1 MNQHIFPHSSAIET
15 LQLELSLL
23 RILHHRNKNQHHL
36 QPFFKYLSILKRTLN
51 LLLENADSRFLLQ
64 KLRGRVIPN
73 AWESFSR
80 IVARGEFITLGLVL
94 CASVARIAYYLGGVE
109 ETGYLH
115 LEEQNVQLEIGEDGL
130 GEIVQRDLLEEATID
145 IEEKHGDF
153 GSSRWPSS
161 PPAVSSKENDEAA
174 HLQELQSVAVTGGG
188 SKIGDIQ
195 PPLKRKRRKRKQ
207 DDIDILFAGLQ
218 ES

>member
-1 MNQHIFPHSSAIET
+1 MNEYVFPHSSAIET

-51 LLLENADSRFLLQ
+51 LLLENADSQFLLQ
-64 KLRGRVIPN
+64 KLRERVIPN

-94 CASVARIAYYLGGVE
+94 CASVARIAYCLGGVE
-109 ETGYLH
+109 ETGDLN
-115 LEEQNVQLEIGEDGL
+115 LEEQTVELEIGEDGL
-130 GEIVQRDLLEEATID
+130 GEIVQRSLLEEARID
-145 IEEKHGDF
+145 IEEEHGDLR
-153 GSSRWPSS
+153 SSPWPSS
-161 PPAVSSKENDEAA
+161 PLAVSGEGNDKTAQ
-174 HLQELQSVAVTGGG
+174 LQELQPVTVNGDE

-195 PPLKRKRRKRKQ
+195 PPLKRKRRKRGQ
-207 DDIDILFAGLQ
+207 DEIDILFAGL
-218 ES
+218 

>member
-1 MNQHIFPHSSAIET
+1 MNEYVFPHSSAIET

-51 LLLENADSRFLLQ
+51 LLLENADSQFLLQ
-64 KLRGRVIPN
+64 KLRERVIPN

-94 CASVARIAYYLGGVE
+94 CASVARIAYCLDGVE
-109 ETGYLH
+109 ETGDLN
-115 LEEQNVQLEIGEDGL
+115 LEGQTVELEIGEDGL
-130 GEIVQRDLLEEATID
+130 GEIVQRSLLEEARID
-145 IEEKHGDF
+145 IEEEHGDLR
-153 GSSRWPSS
+153 SLPWPSS
-161 PPAVSSKENDEAA
+161 PLAVSGEGNDKTAQ
-174 HLQELQSVAVTGGG
+174 LQELQPVTVNGDE

-195 PPLKRKRRKRKQ
+195 PPLKRKRRKRGQ
-207 DDIDILFAGLQ
+207 DEIDILFAGL
-218 ES
+218 